1 VSLFENTAAPA
12 RSVAFETRSAD
23 QRLFVLLIQ
32 TISLCAGLFLL
43 LVADWRTL
51 SVEWIGRL
59 LLFQLIWALWSW
71 RKLGGTL
78 LNPYV
83 LFMLSATLF
92 NAGLGLVEAVHL
104 NNEPILPDFPD
115 EIVRRSLLIV
125 FASLSA
131 LHLGA
136 LFVLRDRPG
145 GLGAPSASSPIG
157 DRALRLIGWGLLA
170 ISFVPVMIQLNKAFS
185 VALGGGYLAL
195 YQQDVGLAGLASAI
209 QILAD
214 LAGPGIFFLIA
225 GSKERP
231 VVRRAGVVM
240 LMFYCGI
247 ALFFG
252 SRGSAMT
259 LVAATW
265 LWERTIARV
274 PRILLIGAA
283 AVLLVGVFPFIRE
296 TRNLSATERR
306 TVSVRGTYSDL
317 EENPAVDA
325 IMEMGSS
332 ILSLA
337 YTLELV
343 PNYRPYDLG
352 AGYFYGAFSLVPSLF
367 WARHPSVARGTYS
380 KWLIESV
387 DPVTADMGGGLGFS
401 FIAEAFL
408 NFGAVGAP
416 FVCLLLGYGIARLW
430 IWSERSRDPG
440 GFAVVATLLPY
451 LLFFARGEFMF
462 IPRPF
467 VWYGLVPYG
476 AYLFLRRASE
486 SHTA

>member
-43 LVADWRTL
+43 VADWRTL
-51 SVEWIGRL
+51 SLEWIGRL
-59 LLFQLIWALWSW
+59 LLFHLIWALWSW

-104 NNEPILPDFPD
+104 NREPILPDFPD
-115 EIVRRSLLIV
+115 EIVARSLLIV

-131 LHLGA
+131 LHWGA
-136 LFVLRDRPG
+136 LFVLRDRPAG
-145 GLGAPSASSPIG
+145 AGAPSVSSPIG

-170 ISFVPVMIQLNKAFS
+170 ISFVPLMVQLNKAVS
-185 VALGGGYLAL
+185 VALGGGYFAL
-195 YQQDVGLAGLASAI
+195 FQQEIGFAGLGSAI
-209 QILAD
+209 QILSD
-214 LAGPGIFFLIA
+214 LTGPGIFFLLA
-225 GSKERP
+225 GSKERRFE
-231 VVRRAGVVM
+231 RRAALVLLM
-240 LMFYCGI
+240 LYCGT
-247 ALFFG
+247 ALFLG
-252 SRGSAMT
+252 SRGSAMS
-259 LVAATW
+259 LVAVTW
-265 LWERTIARV
+265 LWERSIARV
-274 PRILLIGAA
+274 PRMLLIGAA
-283 AVLLVGVFPFIRE
+283 AVLLVGVFPLIRE
-296 TRNLSATERR
+296 TRNLSAAERR
-306 TVSVRGTYSDL
+306 TVSVRGTYSEL

-476 AYLFLRRASE
+476 AYLFLRRAGE